1 MEQVEEICDHIIL
14 MNKGQKILD
23 GTVSGVK
30 QQFKENL
37 FGIGLERKVTAA
49 EAAALAAD
57 AKAFSVVG
65 HKDGQV
71 VVKIADGYRPNDVL
85 HYFIQ
90 KGEGITS
97 FTEILPSLND
107 IFIRLVEGTPLARQ
121 FQNVYHE

>member
-1 MEQVEEICDHIIL
+1 
-14 MNKGQKILD
+14 
-23 GTVSGVK
+23 
-30 QQFKENL
+30 
-37 FGIGLERKVTAA
+37 
-49 EAAALAAD
+49 
-57 AKAFSVVG
+57 VVG

-121 FQNVYHE
+121 FQNLYHE